1 MLTNDAIRTSPDIR
15 LYSDE
20 LISVKSLDDNE
31 TYWFSKRGLPWGT
44 RENSSFLSHRNYA
57 PSGSQSTYKGNAPG
71 SLPGYSFHWV
81 GASDRLYLFEAPVDL
96 LSYISMHKSGWR
108 NHSYA

>member
-20 LISVKSLDDNE
+20 LISVKSVEDNE

-44 RENSSFLSHRNYA
+44 RENSSFLSHHNYA
-57 PSGSQSTYKGNAPG
+57 PTDGIQITG
-71 SLPGYSFHWV
+71 
-81 GASDRLYLFEAPVDL
+81 EAAEQ
-96 LSYISMHKSGWR
+96 IIHQWTHR
-108 NHSYA
+108 TTA